1 MARGPARS
9 WSMFAVSAFFKQRR
23 RANHVCRNRR
33 VMTMTNLW
41 QTPERLKYSIK
52 TWQVAEAKVVL
63 TMAVPWRLSAVR
75 ASGRSGL
82 GPGYSGTLSC
92 SFHKHCS
99 RKNMI
104 CSLSGT
110 KNQSQPLIQQQ
121 PGSCTQADLR
131 FTVSSATFLTPFLL
145 QTLSFYFFFPI
156 ASVWQLYIGDLRV
169 QIRCLKIQ
177 QLNQQLWRVIE
188 VRIACFQLSGSAS
201 ALVHAICI
209 LQSPLISG
217 EGENG
222 TQSSSHP
229 NLWGFSLV
237 LF

>member
-1 MARGPARS
+1 
-9 WSMFAVSAFFKQRR
+9 
-23 RANHVCRNRR
+23 
-33 VMTMTNLW
+33 
-41 QTPERLKYSIK
+41 
-52 TWQVAEAKVVL
+52 
-63 TMAVPWRLSAVR
+63 
-75 ASGRSGL
+75 
-82 GPGYSGTLSC
+82 
-92 SFHKHCS
+92 
-99 RKNMI
+99 MI

-121 PGSCTQADLR
+121 PRSCTQADLR

>member
-1 MARGPARS
+1 MAHGPARS
-9 WSMFAVSAFFKQRR
+9 WSMFAVSAFFKQLQP
-23 RANHVCRNRR
+23 ANHVCRNRR
-33 VMTMTNLW
+33 VMTTTILR

-110 KNQSQPLIQQQ
+110 KNQSQHWFSSSLGLAHKQIWSSQ
-121 PGSCTQADLR
+121 L
-131 FTVSSATFLTPFLL
+131 SSATFLTLFLL
-145 QTLSFYFFFPI
+145 QTLSFYFLLSNCLCL
-156 ASVWQLYIGDLRV
+156 AALY
-169 QIRCLKIQ
+169 
-177 QLNQQLWRVIE
+177 WW
-188 VRIACFQLSGSAS
+188 
-201 ALVHAICI
+201 
-209 LQSPLISG
+209 P
-217 EGENG
+217 EGAN
-222 TQSSSHP
+222 
-229 NLWGFSLV
+229 
-237 LF
+237 